1 MESKAHVQHA
11 KPPELEN
18 ETRFAVVMYGGISLA
33 IYIHG
38 VTQEL
43 YSLVRATARREDG
56 EYLLA
61 PKDLHGAEFIY
72 RALGETLKTRFVVD
86 ILSGTSAGGINA
98 VYLAKALVYNQSI
111 NKLKELWIN
120 EGDINLLVNDG
131 ESLQGLSGLKLQF
144 PPSSLLNNQRM
155 YYKLLDAFKKM
166 ETSSTSN
173 SEKVS
178 PYVQELDLS
187 VTASDIRGLVLPLNE
202 VENAKV
208 KEARFKTVFQFHYST
223 KRAAGDSDNLLP
235 QEPSSEQGD
244 TLDEVCSNQ
253 FTKEYDPFLAFAA
266 RCTSSIPP
274 AFEPMQLA
282 DIEPIL
288 KTATF
293 KDDYRYDPMAWKDLY
308 KDYFEVGDDFT
319 VRSFGDGGYL
329 DNKPFSYAT
338 ETLRRRRADFPVN
351 RKLVYIEPSP
361 EHPEDQ
367 PLPSQRPDVVE
378 NAFAALIGL
387 PRQEPIREDLKV
399 IDERNK
405 IIERINSLISE
416 LKKSDIKRGR
426 DLQIK
431 ELRDKK
437 LKNWQLSSTWAEK
450 YVDQVVSWYGP
461 SYVAYHHIRIDSVL
475 SELSITWSRAMGWG
489 ENSQQEKDLHKI
501 LHEWRNKKYS
511 AEAKGGLPSEND
523 ILYRLDI
530 PWRLRRLQFIQDLI
544 DLLLDQRKSARE
556 QVGRML
562 INAGQ
567 EKLPELE
574 EYRSTL
580 LMLKKEFSDVA
591 IYLRACGRDVR
602 ARNQTYLLGENQH
615 KDSTPSTYYTEKFG
629 KKYVRQLSEFKEY
642 LETQHQEFPSP
653 VTNLSAL
660 AESIWKDN
668 PADGSI
674 SKKIIDAIEM
684 VESLSTLLASRSR
697 KKGEEGFVRRAL
709 TYASIRSRLLL
720 GQKIDVNRMSADEK
734 KLLKF
739 DVKDIDRQVLKP
751 IQDFL
756 YYFFE
761 RYDYYDM
768 LIFPI
773 QYGTDVGE
781 TAIVDIV
788 RVSPEE
794 ATMIVDE
801 RSSGRQKLAGTKLA
815 SFGAFFAK
823 EWRQNDMLWGRLDGA
838 EILIRQLLY
847 EDSQDQ
853 QSRDNKLVEL
863 CKSYTSLLSRM
874 EADARLDLE
883 NADDAT
889 KIIAEKQ
896 YEHIQV
902 LAKESE
908 KLVPVANYP
917 GNPSSDYSTPFD
929 LAFQAIL
936 DEDLKP
942 RDVSLLYEFLDGNL
956 STRTQPQITEKAV
969 EEPEPLRS
977 LLAQE
982 EGLSRLELDIQRVL
996 RKDLGS
1002 GWNPFRQRISTPIEL
1017 EREQLKK
1024 IIQEERKK
1032 LAKKIDET
1040 KTEMARQTQQAQ
1052 NVLANL
1058 DKASRLTDAAP
1069 KSLAKRLSKQ
1079 MQSLWKND
1087 KARYRDLMR
1096 AITKQDDQLLAYF
1109 KYGYHVN
1116 TDFEPEPTIKIADR
1130 MARVFGQMMQGLSD
1144 KYPIKKPAGLF
1155 AFLAQIFSAIV
1166 QFALPKTLFSFLFS
1180 KYWVGLLYLSE
1191 IGIWFIGGFFMK
1203 SKDVAQA
1210 GFTLIV
1216 VTAFV
1221 HLSIAMVNVWL
1232 RKLVGWKNWLLRG
1245 ILAVALLTI
1254 IFLIG
1259 AIFYF
1264 GLASL
1269 NYAPQPPQFLR
1280 DFFTLLTKI
1289 IQNNFG

>member
-1 MESKAHVQHA
+1 MESKVHAQHA
-11 KPPELEN
+11 KPPELEK

-56 EYLLA
+56 GYLLA

-120 EGDINLLVNDG
+120 EGDISLLVNDR

-166 ETSSTSN
+166 GASSPSG

-187 VTASDIRGLVLPLNE
+187 VTASDIRGLVLPLSE
-202 VENAKV
+202 VENAKI

-235 QEPSSEQGD
+235 QKPSNK
-244 TLDEVCSNQ
+244 LDEICSNQ

-293 KDDYRYDPMAWKDLY
+293 KDDYRYDPMTWKDLY
-308 KDYFEVGDDFT
+308 KDYLEAGDDFT

-338 ETLRRRRADFPVN
+338 ETLLRRRADFPIN

-367 PLPSQRPDVVE
+367 PLPSERPDVVE

-399 IDERNK
+399 IEERNK

-416 LKKSDIKRGR
+416 LKRSDIKRGR
-426 DLQIK
+426 DLQVK

-437 LKNWQLSSTWAEK
+437 LKNWQISSTWAEK

-461 SYVAYHHIRIDSVL
+461 SYVAYHHIRIGSAL
-475 SELSITWSRAMGWG
+475 SDLSAAWSRAMGWG
-489 ENSQQEKDLHKI
+489 ENSQQEKDLHEI
-501 LHEWRNKKYS
+501 LREWRNKKYS
-511 AEAKGGLPSEND
+511 AESQSGLPSEND

-530 PWRLRRLQFIQDLI
+530 PWRLRRLQFIQDVI
-544 DLLLDQRKSARE
+544 DLLLDQRKGARE
-556 QVGRML
+556 QIGKML
-562 INAGQ
+562 LTSGQ
-567 EKLPELE
+567 ENFPMLE
-574 EYRSTL
+574 EYQPAL
-580 LMLKKEFSDVA
+580 LRLKREFSNVST
-591 IYLRACGRDVR
+591 YLRACGRDVR
-602 ARNQTYLLGENQH
+602 ARNQTYTLGENQEYE
-615 KDSTPSTYYTEKFG
+615 DSASSAYYAEKFG
-629 KKYVRQLSEFKEY
+629 KEYVKQLSEFKKY
-642 LETQHQEFPSP
+642 LETQYQDSPSP
-653 VTNLSAL
+653 ITNLSAL
-660 AESIWKDN
+660 AGFLRKDN
-668 PADGSI
+668 SADDGI
-674 SKKIIDAIEM
+674 NKKIKDAIEI
-684 VESLSTLLASRSR
+684 VEGLSTLLASRSH
-697 KKGEEGFVRRAL
+697 KKGKEGFVRRAI

-720 GQKIDVNRMSADEK
+720 GQKIDVRRMGADERR
-734 KLLKF
+734 LLEF
-739 DVKDIDRQVLKP
+739 DVKDIDYQVLKS
-751 IQDFL
+751 IQGFL

-801 RSSGRQKLAGTKLA
+801 RSSGRRKLAGTRLA
-815 SFGAFFAK
+815 SFGAFFDK

-838 EILIRQLLY
+838 EILIKQLLY
-847 EDSQDQ
+847 ENSQDQ
-853 QSRDNKLVEL
+853 KSRDDKLAGL
-863 CKSYTSLLSRM
+863 FKSYKSLLARM
-874 EADARLDLE
+874 DADARLDLK
-883 NADDAT
+883 NANDST
-889 KIIAEKQ
+889 RKIAQEQ
-896 YEHIQV
+896 YEHIQE

-908 KLVPVANYP
+908 KLVPMSERP
-917 GNPSSDYSTPFD
+917 GNFPPDYITPFE
-929 LAFQAIL
+929 LAFQTIL
-936 DEDLKP
+936 DEDLRP
-942 RDVSLLYEFLDGNL
+942 RDDSLLYEFLDGNL
-956 STRTQPQITEKAV
+956 SVRTQPQAKEKANNV
-969 EEPEPLRS
+969 QEPLKS
-977 LLAQE
+977 LLAQD
-982 EGLSRLELDIQRVL
+982 EGLSHLELDIQRVL

-1002 GWNPFRQRISTPIEL
+1002 GWNPFRQRISASVGL
-1017 EREQLKK
+1017 ERDRLKK
-1024 IIQEERKK
+1024 LIQEERKK
-1032 LAKKIDET
+1032 LAKKIEDAKAEA
-1040 KTEMARQTQQAQ
+1040 ARQAQEAQ
-1052 NVLANL
+1052 NVFTDL
-1058 DKASRLTDAAP
+1058 DNENRLTDAAP
-1069 KSLAKRLSKQ
+1069 RSLAKKLSEKL
-1079 MQSLWKND
+1079 QSLWKND
-1087 KARYRDLMR
+1087 KPRYRDLMR
-1096 AITKQDDQLLAYF
+1096 AITKQDGQLLAYF
-1109 KYGYHVN
+1109 KYGYQIN

-1166 QFALPKTLFSFLFS
+1166 QFALPKTLFNFLFS

-1203 SKDVAQA
+1203 SKEVAQA

-1216 VTAFV
+1216 ATAFV

-1232 RKLVGWKNWLLRG
+1232 RKLVGWRNWLLRG

-1254 IFLIG
+1254 IFLFG

-1289 IQNNFG
+1289 IQSNFG